1 MPFVTKGKKKNFV
14 DTKFLPPDEQSL
26 HMKILRANLVSCSGA
41 NCVNQ
46 HFEILNLVDY
56 GWKVAEGKLEPNGL
70 RNQLFHLLKTL
81 TRKRII
87 SKHYQ
92 VLVKANT
99 KLPLIRTM
107 KMKVFAYPIR
117 TMKKNRI
124 GHCASS
130 RNASII
136 SLTFLYMETSK

>member
-56 GWKVAEGKLEPNGL
+56 GWKVAEGKLEPNWLEESALSSIEDIDKEQNNFETLPGISESKY
-70 RNQLFHLLKTL
+70 KT
-81 TRKRII
+81 
-87 SKHYQ
+87 
-92 VLVKANT
+92 
-99 KLPLIRTM
+99 
-107 KMKVFAYPIR
+107 
-117 TMKKNRI
+117 
-124 GHCASS
+124 
-130 RNASII
+130 SIDSEDENEGI
-136 SLTFLYMETSK
+136 CLSHSNDEEEPYWALC

>member
-56 GWKVAEGKLEPNGL
+56 GWKVAEEKLEPNWFEESALSSIEDIDKEQNNFETLPGISESKY
-70 RNQLFHLLKTL
+70 KT
-81 TRKRII
+81 
-87 SKHYQ
+87 
-92 VLVKANT
+92 
-99 KLPLIRTM
+99 
-107 KMKVFAYPIR
+107 
-117 TMKKNRI
+117 
-124 GHCASS
+124 
-130 RNASII
+130 SIDSEDENEGI
-136 SLTFLYMETSK
+136 CLSHSNDEEEPYWALC

>member
-56 GWKVAEGKLEPNGL
+56 GWKVAQEKLEPNWFEESALSSIEDIDKEQNNFETLPGISESKY
-70 RNQLFHLLKTL
+70 KT
-81 TRKRII
+81 
-87 SKHYQ
+87 
-92 VLVKANT
+92 
-99 KLPLIRTM
+99 
-107 KMKVFAYPIR
+107 
-117 TMKKNRI
+117 
-124 GHCASS
+124 
-130 RNASII
+130 SIDSDNENEGI
-136 SLTFLYMETSK
+136 CLSHSNDEEEPYWALC